1 MAKVV
6 RGASKAAARESK
18 RRKEQTDTD
27 SDDSDTLTALLEEK
41 DRRKKAKAELKAKQ
55 DDEAAI
61 LKMLN
66 EQTAKNARRL
76 KELAAARNSYPVILL
91 IIFQL
96 SLTNHISCRLW
107 KMNLLQPRNRR
118 REGRLP
124 CRQVLT
130 RLM

>member
-18 RRKEQTDTD
+18 RRKEQTDSD

-61 LKMLN
+61 LKMIN

-76 KELAAARNSYPVILL
+76 KELAAARNSRPVIL
-91 IIFQL
+91 
-96 SLTNHISCRLW
+96 
-107 KMNLLQPRNRR
+107 
-118 REGRLP
+118 
-124 CRQVLT
+124 
-130 RLM
+130 